1 MVTSPLRS
9 KSPAT
14 ACAIRLNIRR
24 RSISG
29 VREIGSA
36 ASVEAPEFTPFSSP
50 VNSLVLLTLVP
61 TRLRPP
67 QLARLRSR
75 HRRVAEPHDSPT
87 TVTET
92 YEAPRHARR
101 FQVQW
106 ARDRST
112 E

>member
-1 MVTSPLRS
+1 MVTSSLRS

-36 ASVEAPEFTPFSSP
+36 VSVEAPEFTPFSSP
-50 VNSLVLLTLVP
+50 VKSLVLLTLLP

-67 QLARLRSR
+67 QLARIRSL
-75 HRRVAEPHDSPT
+75 HPRVAEPNDSANTGNKPT
-87 TVTET
+87 EHHRD
-92 YEAPRHARR
+92 APR
-101 FQVQW
+101 FP
-106 ARDRST
+106 
-112 E
+112 